1 MPEPLVLVE
10 SRPDGVTLL
19 RLNRPPLNP
28 LSTALLRELEEIA
41 DGLSADPSVKAV
53 VLTGSEKA
61 FAAGADVS
69 EFTADG
75 AAAVVSDGIRAGLD
89 ALAAIPR
96 PVIAA
101 INGFALGGGFE
112 LALACDLRVAADSA
126 RLGFPEIQ
134 LGIFPGGGGTQ
145 RAARLIGPAKTKELI
160 WSGRHVR
167 AEEALAIGLVDRV
180 VPAAEVL
187 DTALEWAAM
196 LGDGR
201 GGRDG
206 HRQARRRRGLD
217 GPLSAGL
224 DLETEGFVEVFGT
237 DDAARRHPQLPRR
250 RPRQGDVLGPL
261 AEQVT
266 DRRLRGRGLEV
277 PDVGREDETR
287 LHRPVGR
294 RVPRLHERGVRRVE
308 RGQLRGVER
317 RGGAEQEAE
326 VAPALAEAGER
337 SDRRVDVRG
346 ADPADGV
353 AVGVERERRVAVHP
367 QRGAPVAAA
376 SRRRPSAALPR
387 RRRGGH
393 RWLPPR

>member
-28 LSTALLRELEEIA
+28 LSTALLRELEGIA
-41 DGLSADPSVKAV
+41 DGLTADPSVKAV

-75 AAAVVSDGIRAGLD
+75 AAATVSAGIRAGLD
-89 ALAAIPR
+89 ALAAVPR

-145 RAARLIGPAKTKELI
+145 RAARLIGPARTKELV

-167 AEEALAIGLVDRV
+167 AEEALSIGLVDRV

-187 DTALEWAAM
+187 DTALEWAASLASGAVVAM
-196 LGDGR
+196 GIAKRAVD
-201 GGRDG
+201 
-206 HRQARRRRGLD
+206 RGLD
-217 GPLSAGL
+217 GSLSDGL
-224 DLETEGFVEVFGT
+224 DLEAEGFAEVFGT
-237 DDAARRHPQLPRR
+237 DDAAVGIRSFL
-250 RPRQGDVLGPL
+250 DDGPGK
-261 AEQVT
+261 AT
-266 DRRLRGRGLEV
+266 FSGR
-277 PDVGREDETR
+277 
-287 LHRPVGR
+287 
-294 RVPRLHERGVRRVE
+294 
-308 RGQLRGVER
+308 
-317 RGGAEQEAE
+317 
-326 VAPALAEAGER
+326 
-337 SDRRVDVRG
+337 
-346 ADPADGV
+346 
-353 AVGVERERRVAVHP
+353 
-367 QRGAPVAAA
+367 
-376 SRRRPSAALPR
+376 
-387 RRRGGH
+387 
-393 RWLPPR
+393 

>member
-1 MPEPLVLVE
+1 MSEPLVVVE

-28 LSTALLRELEEIA
+28 LSTALLRELEGVA
-41 DGLSADPSVKAV
+41 NGLAGDASLKAV

-75 AAAVVSDGIRAGLD
+75 AAPVVSAGIRAGFD

-101 INGFALGGGFE
+101 INGFALGGGLE

-145 RAARLIGPAKTKELI
+145 RATRLIGPARAKELV

-187 DTALEWAAM
+187 DNALDWAGAFASGAVVAM
-196 LGDGR
+196 GIAKRVVDG
-201 GGRDG
+201 
-206 HRQARRRRGLD
+206 GLD
-217 GPLSAGL
+217 GSLAEGL

-237 DDAARRHPQLPRR
+237 DD
-250 RPRQGDVLGPL
+250 
-261 AEQVT
+261 
-266 DRRLRGRGLEV
+266 
-277 PDVGREDETR
+277 
-287 LHRPVGR
+287 
-294 RVPRLHERGVRRVE
+294 
-308 RGQLRGVER
+308 
-317 RGGAEQEAE
+317 
-326 VAPALAEAGER
+326 
-337 SDRRVDVRG
+337 S
-346 ADPADGV
+346 
-353 AVGVERERRVAVHP
+353 AVGIRSFLDDGPGKATFSGR
-367 QRGAPVAAA
+367 
-376 SRRRPSAALPR
+376 
-387 RRRGGH
+387 
-393 RWLPPR
+393 